1 MLERLAH
8 TILRHRKLVVAVWVV
23 LTAIGGFAA
32 PHAANR
38 LLTTFSIPSSQSY
51 QHNQRIVET
60 FGNGSQNPMVLVFHD
75 PAGDVTQA
83 PGIQGA
89 IDAALKQNPGARI
102 SSYFNTGADSGVYVS
117 KDGHTMFAAIYPVG
131 DNGFGAGGTIAAT
144 QQAIAQHAPSGV
156 QASVSGLDALEQAA
170 GNGASGGPSILV
182 EVAIGALGA
191 LIILLFVFGTL
202 PAVAMPLIVAMASI
216 LNTFT
221 LILLLTYITDVSVI
235 VEFLVALVGLGV
247 AIDYSLLFIF
257 RFREELA
264 AGRSI
269 RARAGRDDDPRRQV
283 GGDIGLDG
291 RHRAAEHGD
300 PADPVHPFDRRGRA
314 ADPDRLG
321 DRRLHAAAGDAGD
334 HRHRHQ
340 PGAGDAAPLHLAGRP
355 GRRPVGAVGA
365 PGHPPCGCDGRA
377 RHRHRGGGDDPR
389 DLAESRRRA
398 GQEHAGKRTRDHRA
412 RPARRRRHLR
422 GCDLPDRDHGAGC
435 HPGPDPDDRRG
446 GWEVGGHRRRLG
458 AAGWS
463 RDGLTVIEAVPA
475 TDSASS
481 DAYGAIA
488 TLENTTLP
496 GLERQLGGGVSLG
509 TAGGPP
515 QSRDFEHTVY
525 DNFPYLLLFVV
536 VLTYVLLARAFR
548 SLVLALK
555 AVILNLISLTAAYG
569 IIVFIFQQGHGS
581 KPIWNIDPTG
591 VIISWIPLMIFAFLY
606 GISMDYEVF
615 MLTRMREIY
624 DDVGNTNRAIELGL
638 ARTGKLVTSAALILM
653 FSFLVLS
660 SSPGVD
666 VKQFGI
672 GLAAGIIFDATVIRA
687 LLVPS
692 LMRLMGEWNWWM
704 PRPAARVL
712 FLHPDEPAGATES

>member
-1 MLERLAH
+1 M
-8 TILRHRKLVVAVWVV
+8 
-23 LTAIGGFAA
+23 
-32 PHAANR
+32 
-38 LLTTFSIPSSQSY
+38 
-51 QHNQRIVET
+51 
-60 FGNGSQNPMVLVFHD
+60 
-75 PAGDVTQA
+75 
-83 PGIQGA
+83 
-89 IDAALKQNPGARI
+89 AALGIAIVVVVMIPAISLNPG
-102 SSYFNTGADSGVYVS
+102 
-117 KDGHTMFAAIYPVG
+117 
-131 DNGFGAGGTIAAT
+131 
-144 QQAIAQHAPSGV
+144 
-156 QASVSGLDALEQAA
+156 DALAKNMP
-170 GNGASGGPSILV
+170 GSGP
-182 EVAIGALGA
+182 AI
-191 LIILLFVFGTL
+191 T
-202 PAVAMPLIVAMASI
+202 
-216 LNTFT
+216 
-221 LILLLTYITDVSVI
+221 
-235 VEFLVALVGLGV
+235 
-247 AIDYSLLFIF
+247 
-257 RFREELA
+257 
-264 AGRSI
+264 
-269 RARAGRDDDPRRQV
+269 GRDQ
-283 GGDIGLDG
+283 L
-291 RHRAAEHGD
+291 
-300 PADPVHPFDRRGRA
+300 
-314 ADPDRLG
+314 
-321 DRRLHAAAGDAGD
+321 AAAGISAGAISPIAITV
-334 HRHRHQ
+334 Q
-340 PGAGDAAPLHLAGRP
+340 GATASQIPTIVAGIGKSEGIAGASAPR
-355 GRRPVGAVGA
+355 
-365 PGHPPCGCDGRA
+365 
-377 RHRHRGGGDDPR
+377 
-389 DLAESRRRA
+389 
-398 GQEHAGKRTRDHRA
+398 
-412 RPARRRRHLR
+412 
-422 GCDLPDRDHGAGC
+422 
-435 HPGPDPDDRRG
+435 
-446 GWEVGGHRRRLG
+446 
-458 AAGWS
+458 GWS

-496 GLERQLGGGVSLG
+496 GLEQQLGGDVSLG

-536 VLTYVLLARAFR
+536 VLTYILLARAFR

-712 FLHPDEPAGATES
+712 FLHPDEPAAATES